1 MKTFTI
7 GALFFLLLSAC
18 ATSTKFPVSKIT
30 PAASITVKQ
39 QVDKNKNTKIFLTAE
54 NLASP
59 ERIAADKKVYVVWI
73 VTASNGTKN
82 LGQLKNENAKRAT
95 LKTLTP
101 FSPLEIYVSA
111 EKEGNITFPSGIEIA
126 RLSLREKN

>member
-7 GALFFLLLSAC
+7 CILGFMLLSAC
-18 ATSTKFPVSKIT
+18 ATTNKFPVSTIT

-39 QVDKNKNTKIFLTAE
+39 QVDKNKNTKISLTAE

-59 ERIAADKKVYVVWI
+59 ERVAADKKVYVVWI

-101 FSPLEIYVSA
+101 FSPLEIYVTA
-111 EKEGNITFPSGIEIA
+111 EKEGNITFPSGIEIS
-126 RLSLREKN
+126 RLTLKEKS